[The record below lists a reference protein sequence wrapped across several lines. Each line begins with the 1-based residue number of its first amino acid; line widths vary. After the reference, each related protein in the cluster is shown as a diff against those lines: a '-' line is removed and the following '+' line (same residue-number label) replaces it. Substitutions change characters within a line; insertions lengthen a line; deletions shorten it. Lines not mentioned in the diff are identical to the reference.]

1 MEALQSL
8 LTYLTKTTGL
18 VADNK
23 IEAWG
28 EDGKFIFTPGMNSM
42 GYEVVYTANFE
53 MSDVKVDPVKFGMY
67 FVHWMNVYIPDR
79 ENHGLGEPEFFVE
92 PLSGGKFDL
101 GLRLQFREQ
110 INLIE
115 DPLGEWLLD
124 DGKKYKASSDFGV
137 AADLSLLE
145 IVDSH
150 TQDTGLKN

>member
-18 VADNK
+18 VADHK

-28 EDGKFIFTPGMNSM
+28 EDGKFIFTPGIISM

-110 INLIE
+110 ISLIE
-115 DPLGEWLLD
+115 DPAGEWLLD